1 MANDLTEAS
10 NHIIWLWG
18 AISGLGSLCL
28 LAYIRLRDRDECLS
42 DKINASEMQIKI
54 QLTEIKTTLTNV
66 ESTLLELKRDMRKS
80 DRRD

>member
-1 MANDLTEAS
+1 MANDLTEVS

-18 AISGLGSLCL
+18 AISGIGSLCL

-54 QLTEIKTTLTNV
+54 QLAEIKTTLANV
-66 ESTLLELKRDMRKS
+66 EATLLELKRDIK
-80 DRRD
+80 RRNEP

>member
-1 MANDLTEAS
+1 MANDLTEVS

-42 DKINASEMQIKI
+42 DKINASEMQIKV
-54 QLTEIKTTLTNV
+54 QLAEIKTTLANV
-66 ESTLLELKRDMRKS
+66 EATLLELKRDIK
-80 DRRD
+80 RRNEP

>member
-1 MANDLTEAS
+1 MSNDLTEAS

-18 AISGLGSLCL
+18 AISGIGSLCL

-54 QLTEIKTTLTNV
+54 QLAEIKTTLANV
-66 ESTLLELKRDMRKS
+66 EATLLELKRDIK
-80 DRRD
+80 RRNEP

>member
-1 MANDLTEAS
+1 MANDLTEVS

-42 DKINASEMQIKI
+42 DKINAGEMQIKI
-54 QLTEIKTTLTNV
+54 QLAEIKTTLANV
-66 ESTLLELKRDMRKS
+66 EATLLELKRDIK
-80 DRRD
+80 RRNEP